1 MRETWADFAES
12 TVDKQ
17 RGRCGRSVGEDSSN
31 VQSSQIQGRKLFA
44 NCDDER
50 GRRAR
55 EVSLCLGSKIA
66 SDAARINKMSARI
79 WDGGLLSVERERKG
93 RLRGIKK
100 ETCCPLYAFLE
111 SASKSLIGWLGW
123 DQISWSP
130 KGGAKIGNG
139 STSLVRIHVP
149 CQDFLARA
157 KPSHHHNCKLI
168 GKFLSSQLLQM
179 ASSTATPGSNFPS
192 LSHKDVTNVT

>member
-1 MRETWADFAES
+1 MYNQ
-12 TVDKQ
+12 V
-17 RGRCGRSVGEDSSN
+17 N
-31 VQSSQIQGRKLFA
+31 GRKLFA

-55 EVSLCLGSKIA
+55 EVISCSGSNFA

-79 WDGGLLSVERERKG
+79 WDEGLLIVERGRKG
-93 RLRGIKK
+93 RMRGIKK
-100 ETCCPLYAFLE
+100 ETCCPLYAFLG
-111 SASKSLIGWLGW
+111 SASRSLIGWPGW

-168 GKFLSSQLLQM
+168 GKFLSYQLLQM